1 MAQSL
6 VTYQGGAVKASEWL
20 KAAADPSQA
29 LHFFDDAFATGAF
42 TNATAEN
49 GAGYLGGHATTPNAA
64 NGNTTTSTAILAK
77 DPAKLAFAC
86 KGRHAANA
94 ANGVVGLAAV
104 AAGGAV
110 APASAVGAYFTT
122 SGGNLTFQVRDAA
135 GVSTLAIG
143 AAPTDDAEHGF
154 VYEAGKFSVFVNGE
168 YKGEITDR
176 AFPTGDMRFVAG
188 KTVTTAQ
195 DPQTSFKSF
204 DYVLV
209 SGAR

>member
-6 VTYQGGAVKASEWL
+6 VTYLGGAVKASEWL
-20 KAAADPSQA
+20 NAAANPASA
-29 LHFFDDAFATGAF
+29 IHFFDDAFATGAF

-49 GAGYLGGHATTPNAA
+49 GAGFVGGHATTPNAA

-94 ANGVVGLAAV
+94 AAGVVGLAAV

-122 SGGNLTFQVRDAA
+122 SGGDLTFQVRDAA
-135 GVSTLAIG
+135 GVATLALG
-143 AAPTDDAEHGF
+143 AASTVDAEHGF
-154 VYEAGKFSVFVNGE
+154 VYQNGKFMVYVDGVL
-168 YKGEITDR
+168 KGEVDR

>member
-6 VTYQGGAVKASEWL
+6 VTYLGGAVKASEWL
-20 KAAADPSQA
+20 NAAANPASS
-29 LHFFDDAFATGAF
+29 LHFFDDAFGIGAF
-42 TNATAEN
+42 TEATAQN
-49 GAGYLGGHATTPNAA
+49 GAGYLGGHITTADKA
-64 NGNTTTSTAILAK
+64 NDNGATTTSTAIVAK

-94 ANGVVGLAAV
+94 ADGVVGLAAV

-122 SGGNLTFQVRDAA
+122 SGGNLTFQVRDSA
-135 GVSTLAIG
+135 GVATLALG
-143 AAPTDDAEHGF
+143 AAPTVDAEHGF
-154 VYEAGKFSVFVNGE
+154 VYQNGKFLVYVDGVL
-168 YKGEITDR
+168 KGEVDR

-188 KTVTTAQ
+188 KSKVTT
-195 DPQTSFKSF
+195 TTTRFMSF